1 MYKKSR
7 YNHFKRPKL
16 RTKKKRILDLEE
28 KPPDDGII
36 VYQDEKGYLEVKKYG
51 GRKLGTI
58 PEKVNIRPKN
68 SKRVCAFGVY
78 IPSKDEVFIKCYNK
92 KRSTQYIDFIKKLRK
107 KYKEKLYIIQDNS
120 PIHLSKETK
129 GGLKDIEGIEWVF
142 QPFNSPKLNKME
154 KEWSHMQRE
163 AINNRDFDTDKQIVD
178 SIYDWENFRNGKRKE
193 IMR

>member
-1 MYKKSR
+1 MH
-7 YNHFKRPKL
+7 N
-16 RTKKKRILDLEE
+16 
-28 KPPDDGII
+28 
-36 VYQDEKGYLEVKKYG
+36 
-51 GRKLGTI
+51 
-58 PEKVNIRPKN
+58 
-68 SKRVCAFGVY
+68 
-78 IPSKDEVFIKCYNK
+78 
-92 KRSTQYIDFIKKLRK
+92 
-107 KYKEKLYIIQDNS
+107 LYIIQDNN

-154 KEWSHMQRE
+154 KERSHMQRE